1 MYVLT
6 KGWYSDWKI
15 CGVVDDEQ
23 SARGWYELGEERGYY
38 GPFEPGEVDDSE

>member
-15 CGVVDDEQ
+15 FGVTSDPNAAEEWRNRGDE
-23 SARGWYELGEERGYY
+23 RDYY
-38 GPFEPGEVDDSE
+38 GPFEEGTPQDAD